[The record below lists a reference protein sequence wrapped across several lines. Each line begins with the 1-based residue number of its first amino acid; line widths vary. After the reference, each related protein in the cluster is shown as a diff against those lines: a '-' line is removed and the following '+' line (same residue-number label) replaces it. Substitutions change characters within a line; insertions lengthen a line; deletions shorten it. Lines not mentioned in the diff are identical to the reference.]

1 MYFMLLEALDLFIS
15 SKKII
20 KSLGTGTNRVPSRIE
35 RDWERSKVNAQ
46 KEENCMCTVIPG
58 SVTVTA
64 DGPVDVKVTKSSN
77 GSVTYSF
84 SFS

>member
-20 KSLGTGTNRVPSRIE
+20 KSLGNGTTRVPSRIE
-35 RDWERSKVNAQ
+35 RDWERAKVNAQ
-46 KEENCMCTVIPG
+46 KEGDCICTVIPG
-58 SVTVTA
+58 SVSVTA
-64 DGPVDVKVTKSSN
+64 DGPVDVNVTKSSN